1 MDSEVTDLAGI
12 KSVTIS
18 TLQAKPSEG
27 AFADG
32 DKTKLD
38 NIEASADITDTENV
52 TAAGAVMDSE
62 VTDLAGIKSVTIS
75 TLQAKPSEGA
85 FADGDKT
92 KLDNI
97 EASADITD
105 TENVTAAGAV
115 MDSEVTD
122 LAGIKSVSNNIYL
135 TSQAK

>member
-38 NIEASADITDTENV
+38 GIEASADVTGIGVEPTLYRFAICCITI
-52 TAAGAVMDSE
+52 
-62 VTDLAGIKSVTIS
+62 LP
-75 TLQAKPSEGA
+75 PSRGC
-85 FADGDKT
+85 
-92 KLDNI
+92 L
-97 EASADITD
+97 
-105 TENVTAAGAV
+105 
-115 MDSEVTD
+115 
-122 LAGIKSVSNNIYL
+122 L
-135 TSQAK
+135 